1 MTTTSVTL
9 ANEDGTGGAQQ
20 RQGQGI
26 ARPSVETAAQGRAAT
41 PGKEERERDTARRA
55 PENHRYV
62 QQHGRKEGDR
72 KMARRTQTNTG
83 RRETNDRRRENDVRT
98 NRTNSQMKRIIKGI
112 LGEQGKDKTYEERGA
127 GKRNKRTTGRDGK
140 ENEDR
145 TEGQDEDKYRPA
157 GREKTKTEDETE
169 CRDGNFPRN
178 KNVTTARASTNRNS
192 EGQAEDK
199 DGPAERD
206 RTKTEDKP
214 GGRDKTV
221 TKDRTAKN
229 GGGACPDQDT
239 GGSNGR

>member
-1 MTTTSVTL
+1 M
-9 ANEDGTGGAQQ
+9 ANEDGTGGLNNAKDRESPDQAWRPWRMGERRLRVRKSGNETWHGGHQ
-20 RQGQGI
+20 RTTDTCNN
-26 ARPSVETAAQGRAAT
+26 TAGRRGT
-41 PGKEERERDTARRA
+41 VRMG
-55 PENHRYV
+55 
-62 QQHGRKEGDR
+62 
-72 KMARRTQTNTG
+72 RRTQTNTG
-83 RRETNDRRRENDVRT
+83 RRETNDRRRKNGVRT
-98 NRTNSQMKRIIKGI
+98 NRTNSQMKRIIGGI

-199 DGPAERD
+199 DGPAGRD

-214 GGRDKTV
+214 GGRDGTV

-229 GGGACPDQDT
+229 GGGARPDQDT